1 EIEKQVKNDDFN
13 SLITQVVIK
22 NVLLVKNENLH
33 LQDELKESYKREI
46 KNRMYRDYGGF
57 TDKAEEILK
66 NTSIKDEF
74 ERSLRG
80 VIGGHV
86 YSSKDEYKK
95 EAMEIIGDRFNKE
108 LREEYNKLDGTY
120 GKISTGEE
128 FRKELMSIDYKDNF
142 MELVDKVDM
151 RKHDLDDAII
161 RDRFNKELSEEYNK
175 LDDTIGKTSTVKKF
189 KKHLMSVEYK
199 DNFMEIVNKVDMR
212 KHDLDDAIIRA
223 VESHGGAYWHLAQ
236 KEENEREESNK
247 KEEEDKP
254 VDINEYKKVKFTKQ
268 DVKKVA
274 EVIKDESKKQGV
286 SSKEMMKKIDQ
297 KYLKETKEK
306 DPENFLDNV
315 RKKLREGVEDE
326 VDDLESALEEQLGT
340 EEVKEEEKTFDSLRD
355 LSETV

>member
-1 EIEKQVKNDDFN
+1 FSVSKERDQAVRDYIYKEYGHSEYDGKMDYMQWQRLYNETINMFDENNKLKDEFSEDYFEQEKEKIDLKEYIDKALEQEIETQVKNDDFN

-22 NVLLVKNENLH
+22 NVLLVKNENLRH
-33 LQDELKESYKREI
+33 QDEIKESYKREI
-46 KNRMYRDYGGF
+46 KNRIYRDYGGF
-57 TDKAEEILK
+57 TNKAEEILK
-66 NTSIKDEF
+66 NTSIKAEF
-74 ERSLRG
+74 EKTLQG

-108 LREEYNKLDGTY
+108 LREEYNKLVSTF
-120 GKISTGEE
+120 GKTSTVEE
-128 FRKELMSIDYKDNF
+128 FKKDL

-151 RKHDLDDAII
+151 RK
-161 RDRFNKELSEEYNK
+161 Y
-175 LDDTIGKTSTVKKF
+175 
-189 KKHLMSVEYK
+189 
-199 DNFMEIVNKVDMR
+199 
-212 KHDLDDAIIRA
+212 DLDDAIIRA

-236 KEENEREESNK
+236 KEENEKEESNK

-286 SSKEMMKKIDQ
+286 SSKELMKKIDQ

-340 EEVKEEEKTFDSLRD
+340 E
-355 LSETV
+355 